1 MPTESGDLETLIRLQ
16 ERQQSEATLHWSRN
30 SYFLVVMSILILAFG
45 QKSVE
50 NLGQLALFQALIS
63 ILGVALSV
71 VWLLIQYRSSRY
83 ILYYK
88 DEARKLAKST
98 DTTDVYPEK
107 LGGIEMRQL
116 AYALPVVFLVI
127 WFAFSAIVLINLSS
141 VFFVMWSA
149 VLSIFLIKT

>member
-1 MPTESGDLETLIRLQ
+1 MPTESGDLETLKRLQ

-141 VFFVMWSA
+141 VFFVIWSA